1 MHTSAI
7 RSRFFAAVTVFI
19 ASMALGVGGLGSPAP
34 VAALPPVVGS
44 GPSGTVRASAPLS
57 DGRIVIGGSFNSYN
71 GLQWSNLAV
80 LNADGS
86 LDTSFDGLLESGNSA
101 ELGGG
106 SSRDVYAVAVQT
118 IAGVDKIL
126 ASTLYPAKFNC
137 NHSDSNPSCTLAT
150 QLLVRLNLDGSLDT
164 SFNPAGTGPN
174 SGGSLKSI
182 QIQANGDILIS
193 GSSLTSY
200 NGTASNGVALLNA
213 DGTLKTAAASINN
226 RTGNPVNLAITN
238 TAGTLY
244 YGPGCLGAP
253 CAIGGYYSQQTAS
266 ISTPQT
272 ATPGLA
278 YGTESL
284 INTFVPTS
292 DGGMIVVGA
301 FASKFGG
308 QDLVPTNAATRG
320 NCIGKYNA
328 DGTLNNTFNKTA
340 GQIVIGCS
348 ASENGLT
355 AAIKDAA
362 ENIVFAGYFESN
374 FRLAKFNEAG
384 SALSKLTILNNNP
397 LAMTNGGSDQVI
409 VGGSSV
415 TAAGKHIARI
425 NTSSGVVDPNFPA
438 PNLEYLTGLGFQTSA
453 GAPITEI
460 RDVVGT
466 VVNIT
471 PVPTPSNNVGTVTY
485 ALTVPS
491 DLPDGLSFDQNSG
504 AITGTL
510 TTAQIKHLYV
520 VATSE
525 LGRVFNGSALS
536 FFISAAQIPDPVTP
550 VISSASFDSSGKLC
564 VTFSN
569 ATQFNMVF
577 VTGGAFTSS
586 SAIFFANTSPACSS
600 TATLAGAS
608 VNLIAGTAY
617 QVRVRVGSSQIGNA
631 VGCPCAFSSL
641 PTFAVVADST
651 PETNNGSTPDTNNG
665 STPETNNGSTPD
677 TANGSTTPTVD
688 PTNGRQLVA
697 PSANTAST
705 LITEANKNAFTQT
718 AGNSAMTTPS
728 NGSPATN
735 ATTETVQT
743 TGSQIAPS
751 NRTPEQVTAIQTAG
765 ADLLNQFNAA
775 LPVGATPTVSITNTP
790 TGAAFNGVL
799 VSPTTGANI
808 PVPVDDVVVMQSSQ
822 AAVMIAAADNAGQPA
837 NIDANGI
844 LVANNGG
851 TVGAVAYG
859 FGASTP
865 GELVIASNRRL
876 LGTFTTDANGAF
888 VGQVTLPLDL
898 IVGNHTVTI
907 VTSQLAASLGVRIDP
922 AVTLPT
928 TGASPNLGLIALWM
942 SVVGLGVF
950 VISRR
955 RFLNIV

>member
-7 RSRFFAAVTVFI
+7 RSRFFAAATVFI
-19 ASMALGVGGLGSPAP
+19 ASTALGVGGLGSPAP

-44 GPSGTVRASAPLS
+44 GPSGTVRAIAPLS

-86 LDTSFDGLLESGNSA
+86 LDTSFDGVLESGNSA

-126 ASTLYPAKFNC
+126 ASTLYPAKFDC

-164 SFNPAGTGPN
+164 SFNPAGAGPN

-200 NGTASNGVALLNA
+200 NGTATQGIAVLNA

-226 RTGNPVNLAITN
+226 RTGNPVNLAIAN
-238 TAGTLY
+238 TLGTLY

-253 CAIGGYYSQQTAS
+253 CAIGGFYSQQTAS

-292 DGGMIVVGA
+292 DGGMIIVGA

-397 LAMTNGGSDQVI
+397 LAMTNGGADQVI

-425 NTSSGVVDPNFPA
+425 NTSSGAVDPNFPA
-438 PNLEYLTGLGFQTSA
+438 TNLEYLTRYDYQTSA
-453 GAPITEI
+453 GTPITEI
-460 RDVVGT
+460 RETVGT
-466 VVNIT
+466 AINIT
-471 PVPTPSNNVGTVTY
+471 PVLTPSTNVGTVTY
-485 ALTVPS
+485 SLTVPS
-491 DLPDGLSFDQNSG
+491 DLPAGLSFDPNTG

-510 TTAQIKHLYV
+510 TTAQNKHLLV

-525 LGRVFNGSALS
+525 LGKVSNGNNSLP
-536 FFISAAQIPDPVTP
+536 FFISAAQIPDPATP

-617 QVRVRVGSSQIGNA
+617 QVRVRVGSSQTGNA

-641 PTFAVVADST
+641 PTFAVVTDST
-651 PETNNGSTPDTNNG
+651 PGTNNGSTPDTG
-665 STPETNNGSTPD
+665 
-677 TANGSTTPTVD
+677 NGSTTPTVD

-718 AGNSAMTTPS
+718 AGNSAMTAPS

-735 ATTETVQT
+735 ATTKTVQT

-775 LPVGATPTVSITNTP
+775 LPVGVTPTVSITNTP
-790 TGAAFNGVL
+790 TGAVFNGVL

-808 PVPVDDVVVMQSSQ
+808 PVAVDDVVVMQSSQ
-822 AAVMIAAADNAGQPA
+822 AAVMIAAADNADLPA
-837 NIDANGI
+837 NLDANGV
-844 LVANNGG
+844 LVANTGG

-865 GELVIASNRRL
+865 GELVIMSTPRL
-876 LGTFTTDANGAF
+876 LGTFTTDATGTF
-888 VGQVTLPLDL
+888 IGQVTLPLDL
-898 IVGNHTVTI
+898 VVGDHTVAI
-907 VTSQLAASLGVRIDP
+907 VTNQLAASLGVRIDP
-922 AVTLPT
+922 AATLPT

>member
-19 ASMALGVGGLGSPAP
+19 ASTALGVGGLGSPAP

-44 GPSGTVRASAPLS
+44 GPSGTVRAIAPLS

-71 GLQWSNLAV
+71 GLEWSNLAV

-213 DGTLKTAAASINN
+213 DGTLKTAFAAIPN

-425 NTSSGVVDPNFPA
+425 NTSSGTVDPNFPA
-438 PNLEYLTGLGFQTSA
+438 PNNEYLTGLGFQTSA
-453 GAPITEI
+453 GAPITT
-460 RDVVGT
+460 VSGTVGT
-466 VVNIT
+466 AVDIT
-471 PVPTPSNNVGTVTY
+471 PLLTPSTNVGTVNY
-485 ALTVPS
+485 SLTVPA
-491 DLPDGLSFDQNSG
+491 DLPAGLSFDQNTGAFSG
-504 AITGTL
+504 TP
-510 TTAQIKHLYV
+510 TTAQYKNLTI
-520 VATSE
+520 VATSG
-525 LGRVFNGSALS
+525 LGSTSAQLIFN
-536 FFISAAQIPDPVTP
+536 ISAAQIPDPVTP

-641 PTFAVVADST
+641 PTFAVVTDST
-651 PETNNGSTPDTNNG
+651 PGTNNGSTPDTNNG
-665 STPETNNGSTPD
+665 STPETNNGSTPV
-677 TANGSTTPTVD
+677 AGNGSTTPTVD

-697 PSANTAST
+697 PSTDATST

-751 NRTPEQVTAIQTAG
+751 SRTPEQVTAIQTAG

-790 TGAAFNGVL
+790 TGAVFNGVL

-922 AVTLPT
+922 AVTLPA
-928 TGASPNLGLIALWM
+928 TGASPNLELIALWM

-950 VISRR
+950 VTSRR

>member
-1 MHTSAI
+1 
-7 RSRFFAAVTVFI
+7 
-19 ASMALGVGGLGSPAP
+19 
-34 VAALPPVVGS
+34 
-44 GPSGTVRASAPLS
+44 
-57 DGRIVIGGSFNSYN
+57 
-71 GLQWSNLAV
+71 
-80 LNADGS
+80 
-86 LDTSFDGLLESGNSA
+86 
-101 ELGGG
+101 
-106 SSRDVYAVAVQT
+106 
-118 IAGVDKIL
+118 
-126 ASTLYPAKFNC
+126 
-137 NHSDSNPSCTLAT
+137 
-150 QLLVRLNLDGSLDT
+150 
-164 SFNPAGTGPN
+164 
-174 SGGSLKSI
+174 
-182 QIQANGDILIS
+182 
-193 GSSLTSY
+193 
-200 NGTASNGVALLNA
+200 
-213 DGTLKTAAASINN
+213 
-226 RTGNPVNLAITN
+226 
-238 TAGTLY
+238 
-244 YGPGCLGAP
+244 
-253 CAIGGYYSQQTAS
+253 
-266 ISTPQT
+266 
-272 ATPGLA
+272 
-278 YGTESL
+278 
-284 INTFVPTS
+284 
-292 DGGMIVVGA
+292 
-301 FASKFGG
+301 
-308 QDLVPTNAATRG
+308 
-320 NCIGKYNA
+320 
-328 DGTLNNTFNKTA
+328 
-340 GQIVIGCS
+340 
-348 ASENGLT
+348 
-355 AAIKDAA
+355 
-362 ENIVFAGYFESN
+362 
-374 FRLAKFNEAG
+374 
-384 SALSKLTILNNNP
+384 
-397 LAMTNGGSDQVI
+397 
-409 VGGSSV
+409 
-415 TAAGKHIARI
+415 
-425 NTSSGVVDPNFPA
+425 
-438 PNLEYLTGLGFQTSA
+438 
-453 GAPITEI
+453 
-460 RDVVGT
+460 
-466 VVNIT
+466 
-471 PVPTPSNNVGTVTY
+471 
-485 ALTVPS
+485 
-491 DLPDGLSFDQNSG
+491 
-504 AITGTL
+504 
-510 TTAQIKHLYV
+510 
-520 VATSE
+520 
-525 LGRVFNGSALS
+525 
-536 FFISAAQIPDPVTP
+536 
-550 VISSASFDSSGKLC
+550 
-564 VTFSN
+564 
-569 ATQFNMVF
+569 MVF

-641 PTFAVVADST
+641 PTFAVVTDST
-651 PETNNGSTPDTNNG
+651 PGTNNGSTPDTG
-665 STPETNNGSTPD
+665 
-677 TANGSTTPTVD
+677 NGSTTPTVD

-697 PSANTAST
+697 PSADATST

-728 NGSPATN
+728 NGSPAAN

-751 NRTPEQVTAIQTAG
+751 SRTPEQVTAIQTAG

-808 PVPVDDVVVMQSSQ
+808 PVPVDDVVVLQSSQ